1 MKKYLLLTAFA
12 VLASPAL
19 ANENVCAKNPN
30 HPLCQGQSGGDTSV
44 SNVNENSNR
53 NTNTA
58 YGGDATAIA
67 KGGNANSNSNS
78 TSVAGAAAGA
88 VSGSTSSSNNSVSVD
103 ASQTTEAAAY
113 APSVSCGFGVSYGTV
128 GATGGVCLPI
138 GNGQQVRNA
147 VSVAEQL
154 RLLGRDDLAV
164 AVLMQTG
171 PGRKAA
177 RAVAT
182 SERAAITDQTYY
194 GGKADVG
201 TVGTVGTSYKSCEF
215 RINAEG
221 KRYPHIVVKRG
232 ASADAAKAQCLTALG
247 VK

>member
-19 ANENVCAKNPN
+19 ATENVCAKNPN
-30 HPLCQGQSGGDTSV
+30 HPLCQEQSGGDTSV

-53 NTNTA
+53 NTNTNTA
-58 YGGDATAIA
+58 YGGDATAVA
-67 KGGNANSNSNS
+67 KGGNANSNSSS

-88 VSGSTSSSNNSVSVD
+88 VSGSTSSSNNSVNVD

-113 APSVSCGFGVSYGTV
+113 APSVSCGFGISYGTV
-128 GATGGVCLPI
+128 GATGGICLPI

-177 RAVAT
+177 RAAAA
-182 SERAAITDQTYY
+182 SERAAVTDQTYH
-194 GGKADVG
+194 GGKADTG
-201 TVGTVGTSYKSCEF
+201 TVGAAYKSCEF
-215 RINAEG
+215 RVNAEG

-232 ASADAAKAQCLTALG
+232 ASADAAKAQCLSALG